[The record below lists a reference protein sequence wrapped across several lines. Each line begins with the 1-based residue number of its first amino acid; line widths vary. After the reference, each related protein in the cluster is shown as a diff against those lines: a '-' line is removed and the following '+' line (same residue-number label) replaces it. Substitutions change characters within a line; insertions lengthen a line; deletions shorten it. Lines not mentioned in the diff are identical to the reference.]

1 MVNQDVRRRYRW
13 NRNKGLVFAAIL
25 FGAAAVMAILS
36 LSISQIDLG
45 VMEAFSIFRDGMNGV
60 KPANFEE
67 FLKMRIVYEE
77 NGPRAIGAICAGAVL
92 AASGAALQNIIR
104 NPLADPYT
112 LGISSGALFG
122 MVISVIFGFSVVPF
136 LSDLDGQMVNAFL
149 FALVPT
155 AVVIFIAAFK
165 KVTPTMMI
173 LCGIAVMYIFS
184 AMTTMIKY
192 TMEPETLAQVYSWSI
207 GSVSGLS
214 WGSTPKLM
222 AAVLVTV
229 VPLMLVH
236 RRIDIVAQGDD
247 GALTL
252 GINPNRLRIFCL
264 VAVSV
269 GTAITVCYTGTI
281 GFVGL
286 VAPHIARIFVGADC
300 RGLIPCSAAIGSVMV
315 LGSDMVI
322 RSIAP
327 QLPVGVMVALICSPV
342 FIFVLARM
350 KRSYW

>member
-1 MVNQDVRRRYRW
+1 MNPQVRRRYRW
-13 NRNKGLVFAAIL
+13 DRNKGLL
-25 FGAAAVMAILS
+25 FGAALFAVAIVMAIVS
-36 LSISQIDLG
+36 LSVSQIEIG
-45 VMEAFSIFRDGMNGV
+45 VMEAFDIFRDGMNGV
-60 KPANFEE
+60 KPDNFDD
-67 FLKMRIVYEE
+67 FLKMKIVYEE

-92 AASGAALQNIIR
+92 AASGAVLQNVIR

-122 MVISVIFGFSVVPF
+122 MVISVIFGFSAIPF
-136 LSDLDGQMVNAFL
+136 LGNLDGQIVNAFL

-155 AVVIFIAAFK
+155 AVVVFIAAFK

-192 TMEPETLAQVYSWSI
+192 TMEPETLAQVYTWSI

-214 WGSTPKLM
+214 WGSAPKLL
-222 AAVLVTV
+222 AALLITM

-236 RRIDIVAQGDD
+236 RRIDIVAQGDA

-252 GINPNRLRIFCL
+252 GVNPNRLRIFCL
-264 VAVSV
+264 VIVSI
-269 GTAITVCYTGTI
+269 GTAIIVCYTGTI

-315 LGSDMVI
+315 LGSDMAI
-322 RSIAP
+322 RALAP
-327 QLPVGVMVALICSPV
+327 SLPAGVMVALICSPV
-342 FIFVLARM
+342 FVFILARM